1 MKLQQD
7 TLIFLK
13 VTANTTFASYFH
25 DLVSD
30 SLAVA
35 LNKGPRVIFNYMTF
49 NFFFTNHVQLMIIES
64 SSMVNFNI

>member
-25 DLVSD
+25 DLVFD

-35 LNKGPRVIFNYMTF
+35 LNKGPHVIFNYMTF
-49 NFFFTNHVQLMIIES
+49 NFF
-64 SSMVNFNI
+64 